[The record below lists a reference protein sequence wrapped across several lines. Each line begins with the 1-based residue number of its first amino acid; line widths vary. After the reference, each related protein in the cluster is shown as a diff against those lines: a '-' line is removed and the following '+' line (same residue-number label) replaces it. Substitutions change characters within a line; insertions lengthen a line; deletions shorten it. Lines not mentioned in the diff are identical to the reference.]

1 MFRLSTL
8 ILSLPLTVA
17 LCNAAWADVVVSRA
31 WVRGTI
37 AGQQQTAAYM
47 SISSDRDV
55 HLTYAASPVAASSQV
70 HEMKM
75 DNGMMTMR
83 PVASL
88 AIPAGR
94 PVELDAMGFHLMLIG
109 LKKRLAAGDR
119 VPLELRFVD
128 GAGTTQV
135 VRIDAP
141 VRPLG
146 TATPHQ

>member
-1 MFRLSTL
+1 MMPRAF
-8 ILSLPLTVA
+8 LSLL
-17 LCNAAWADVVVSRA
+17 AAAAFSTAARADVVVTGA
-31 WVRGTI
+31 WVRGTV

-55 HLTYAASPVAASSQV
+55 HLSHAASPVAGSSQV
-70 HEMKM
+70 HAMKM
-75 DNGMMTMR
+75 NGETMTMR

-94 PVELDAMGFHLMLIG
+94 RVELDETGYHLMLMG
-109 LKKRLAAGDR
+109 LKRPLLDADR
-119 VPLELRFVD
+119 VALELQFVD
-128 GAGTTQV
+128 DGTGAIQV

-146 TATPHQ
+146 SAAKHD